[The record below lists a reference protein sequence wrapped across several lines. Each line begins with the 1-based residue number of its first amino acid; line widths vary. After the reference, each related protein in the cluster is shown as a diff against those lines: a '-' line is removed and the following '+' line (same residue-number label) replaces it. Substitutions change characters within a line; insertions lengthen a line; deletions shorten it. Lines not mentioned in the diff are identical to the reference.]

1 MCRVRILGGMAEIV
15 QRHERDQARKLYWQ
29 GYSVTEVANEL
40 DIPRPTVESWRKRD
54 KWDNAPV
61 SVKVA
66 DCIETRLAQ
75 LIAMPKKSDAHLKE
89 MDTLTRMLERT
100 CRMGKYEKTG
110 NEADLNPKVANRN
123 SKQKKK
129 RDKEKNF
136 LSDEHI
142 QALREDFE
150 KSLFK
155 YQKVWGRARDDHR
168 IRNILKSRQIGA
180 TWYFAR
186 EAFLDAVENGD
197 NQIFLS
203 ASKAQAHVFREYIV
217 QWVKDVCDV
226 TLRGDPMHLPNGA
239 TLYFLGTSS
248 RTAQSYHG
256 HVYMDEYFWIPRFK
270 EFKKVTSGMAAH
282 KKWTQTY
289 FSTPSTVGH
298 EAYPFWAGTHLNKG
312 RKEDEKVEI
321 DTSHD
326 ALQDGCLC
334 EDGVWRHIVTIEDA
348 EKGGCDLFDLAA
360 LKLEYSDEEFANL
373 FMCVFVDDHVS
384 YFKLKELEACM
395 VDSLP
400 IWTDFNPY
408 ANDNRPYGDRP
419 VWIGYDPSRYRDD
432 ASIVVLAPPHGKHKK
447 YRILEK
453 QVFRNTDFEKQAEA
467 INDLCDR
474 YNVQHIGIDK
484 SGIGQAVYDM
494 VKKFFSRVSGVSYS
508 VEVKNRLVL
517 KLKQIITRKELQ
529 FDCGMTDLVMA
540 LMSIRQTGTASGRQT
555 TFQAH
560 RTSETGHADSAWAL
574 MHAVEHEEI
583 APIAGQSTKNS
594 EAIVEIM

>member
-1 MCRVRILGGMAEIV
+1 MADIV

-29 GYSVTEVANEL
+29 GYSITEVANML
-40 DIPRPTVESWRKRD
+40 AIARPTVESWRKRD

-75 LIAMPKKSDAHLKE
+75 LIAMPKKTDDHLRE
-89 MDTLTRMLERT
+89 METLTRMLERT
-100 CRMGKYEKTG
+100 CRMEKYEKTG
-110 NEADLNPKVANRN
+110 NETDLNPKVANRN
-123 SKQKKK
+123 KK
-129 RDKEKNF
+129 RKKQEKEKNF
-136 LSDEHI
+136 LNEEQI
-142 QALREDFE
+142 AALREDFE

-155 YQKVWGRARDDHR
+155 YQKKWEWARKTHR
-168 IRNILKSRQIGA
+168 IRQILKSRQIGA

-226 TLRGDPMHLPNGA
+226 TLRGDPMVLPNGA
-239 TLYFLGTSS
+239 TLYFLGTNS

-256 HVYMDEYFWIPRFK
+256 HVYMDEFFWIPRFK

-298 EAYPFWAGTHLNKG
+298 EAYPFWSGEHINKG
-312 RKEDEKVEI
+312 RKDDDKVEI
-321 DTSHD
+321 DTSHN
-326 ALQDGCLC
+326 ALKNGRLC
-334 EDGVWRHIVTIEDA
+334 EDKIWRHIVTIEDA
-348 EKGGCDLFDLAA
+348 EKGGCDLFDLVA
-360 LKLEYSDEEFANL
+360 LKLEYNDDEYANL

-395 VDSLP
+395 IDTIPV
-400 IWTDFNPY
+400 WTDFNPY

-419 VWIGYDPSRYRDD
+419 VWIGYDPSRHRDD
-432 ASIVVLAPPHGKHKK
+432 ASIIVLAPPHGKHKK

-453 QVFRNTDFEKQAEA
+453 LVFRDTGFEEQAAA
-467 INDLCDR
+467 ISDLCDR
-474 YNVQHIGIDK
+474 YNVKHIGIDK
-484 SGIGQAVYDM
+484 SSIGLAVFDM
-494 VKKFFSRVSGVSYS
+494 VKRFFPGVRGVSYS

-517 KLKQIITRKELQ
+517 KAKQIISRGELE
-529 FDCGMTDLVMA
+529 FDCCMTDLVMA
-540 LMSIRQTGTASGRQT
+540 FMSIRQTMTASGRQT

-560 RTSETGHADSAWAL
+560 RTHETGHADSAWAV
-574 MHAVEHEEI
+574 MHAVEHEEL
-583 APIAGQSTKNS
+583 AAVNGQDTNNTQ
-594 EAIVEIM
+594 AVVEFC